1 MRILQTIDL
10 KKYYGTEPNISAEK
24 LPLAALSAHCC
35 EKTYGGQPR
44 MTVRRILFCMQRKKR
59 KSLYLWTARRI

>member
-1 MRILQTIDL
+1 MLQRPKNFIENRGEMLQRSD
-10 KKYYGTEPNISAEK
+10 ISAEK

-44 MTVRRILFCMQRKKR
+44 MTVRRILFCRQHNGKFRA
-59 KSLYLWTARRI
+59 LARL

>member
-1 MRILQTIDL
+1 MLQRSD
-10 KKYYGTEPNISAEK
+10 ISAEN

-44 MTVRRILFCMQRKKR
+44 MTVRRILFCRQHNGKF
-59 KSLYLWTARRI
+59 